1 MKKVQLIIISIT
13 IATAGLFVS
22 CDFPSDKMEGSQVSE
37 IETEREMDATRNEV
51 KDEIQKFRIEMA
63 GKIMDNNRSI
73 ADIKRKINNSDM
85 PARVTQ
91 EARIIV
97 LQSENREMKRTIDN
111 YSDLSRHN
119 WDDFKKEFAGD
130 MEALNN
136 SLKNFFEN
144 PDGNHN

>member
-22 CDFPSDKMEGSQVSE
+22 CDFPSDKMEDSQLSE
-37 IETEREMDATRNEV
+37 IKAEREMDTTRSEV
-51 KDEIQKFRIEMA
+51 QGDIQKFRIEMA
-63 GKIMDNNRSI
+63 GKIMENNRSI
-73 ADIKRKINNSDM
+73 ADIKRKINSSEM
-85 PARVTQ
+85 SVRVTQ

-97 LQSENREMKRTIDN
+97 LQSVNREMKRTIDN

-130 MEALNN
+130 MEALGN
-136 SLKNFFEN
+136 SLNNFFEN
-144 PDGNHN
+144 PE